1 VSECEH
7 AQQSNRYWVCYEK
20 REQRNDK
27 VCVDCGRNLT
37 PGAPAGSPWGDERPG
52 PEIRQKDMRRFECTK
67 YGSNKFWEVMRN
79 GSVRVVRYG
88 PIGTE
93 GRLLQKDEGSTIR
106 AQLEIDKLVKS
117 KLRKGYVEVKGDTFM
132 SGLGPAARAAT
143 KSVRELR
150 KAFDSVR
157 ATRPAP
163 PKPKPKP
170 EPLPPGVAPKI
181 TSVFKRRRP

>member
-1 VSECEH
+1 V
-7 AQQSNRYWVCYEK
+7 
-20 REQRNDK
+20 
-27 VCVDCGRNLT
+27 
-37 PGAPAGSPWGDERPG
+37 
-52 PEIRQKDMRRFECTK
+52 RRFECTRG
-67 YGSNKFWEVMRN
+67 GSNKFWEVLRN

-93 GRLLQKDEGSTIR
+93 GRLIEKDEGSTIR
-106 AQLEIDKLVKS
+106 AQLEIAKLVKS

-150 KAFDSVR
+150 KAFDSAR

-163 PKPKPKP
+163 PKPKPKPKPKP